1 MGPIKLFL
9 AALLV
14 IPARAQLYYDDAWL
28 LNLIA
33 RQGQATSGDGVTVPP
48 STTLLFQES
57 QVWTSG
63 MTVPADV
70 KGGLRLEWG
79 GAYPAIGWKPD
90 HIAYGVIATVVVPT
104 ASTILKGV
112 AAVSGQITGGSAT
125 TGLNGGLFTAAA
137 GSNAGY
143 IFGGNSVGASCGP
156 DFAAYDP
163 SGATCYTGHKYVVGW
178 EADKVNHT
186 TTTEVSAS
194 FMAATSG
201 TAKGITDAGFYVS
214 PITLTAVRNGYGV
227 FIGDNS
233 SEVGVQFGTTTMANN
248 VPSTA
253 AYFKARNSGGT
264 PIYGILTQLSDNN
277 FRATLPAGGGFQVQD
292 QGTTEIAVLRPT
304 ALFSTGKLAIV
315 SQSLTLNDAA
325 DARPACSI
333 TIRGMFWAGRA
344 GAGSAD
350 TVAVCTKDSGEL
362 YAWRTLI

>member
-1 MGPIKLFL
+1 MGPIKLIQ

-14 IPARAQLYYDDAWL
+14 IPASAQLYYDDAWL

-79 GAYPAIGWKPD
+79 GAFPANGWKPD
-90 HIAYGVIATVVVPT
+90 HIAYGVVAAVVVPA
-104 ASTILKGV
+104 ASTALKGV
-112 AAVSGQITGGSAT
+112 AAVSGQIVGGSAA

-143 IFGGNSVGASCGP
+143 IFGGNSQASSCGP
-156 DFAAYDP
+156 DQGAYDP
-163 SGATCYTGHKYVVGW
+163 AGATCYTGHKYVVGW
-178 EADKVNHT
+178 EADTVCHDA
-186 TTTEVSAS
+186 TTEVCAS

-201 TAKGITDAGFYVS
+201 TQKGINDAGFYVS
-214 PITLTAVRNGYGV
+214 PIRLTAIRRGHGLL
-227 FIGDNS
+227 IGDNS
-233 SEVGVQFGTTTMANN
+233 SEVGVQFGTTTAANN

-253 AYFKARNSGGT
+253 AYFMALNSGGA
-264 PIYGILTQLSDNN
+264 PIYGVMTQLPDNN
-277 FRATLPAGGGFQVQD
+277 FRSSLPTAGSFQVQD
-292 QGTTEIAVLRPT
+292 QGTSEVLSLRPT
-304 ALFSTGKLAIV
+304 ALFSSGRLAVV
-315 SQSLTLNDAA
+315 SQSVTLNDAA
-325 DARPACSI
+325 DARPACGI
-333 TIRGMFWAGRA
+333 TIRGMFWVVRA
-344 GAGSAD
+344 GAGVAD